1 MDSIAFFQDFGD
13 GCTTHGI
20 KYILEKDQPIL
31 DRLLW
36 LAIVISGV
44 IKPFWADATR
54 SYCKSDYRY
63 LRLCYWQLWGNLDS
77 NNYNYLENCY
87 HEVKV
92 IAKGIFLS
100 FPISICIRNQIRVSD

>member
-44 IKPFWADATR
+44 IQLFWADATR
-54 SYCKSDYRY
+54 SYCQIIDIYDFVI
-63 LRLCYWQLWGNLDS
+63 GNYGETLTV